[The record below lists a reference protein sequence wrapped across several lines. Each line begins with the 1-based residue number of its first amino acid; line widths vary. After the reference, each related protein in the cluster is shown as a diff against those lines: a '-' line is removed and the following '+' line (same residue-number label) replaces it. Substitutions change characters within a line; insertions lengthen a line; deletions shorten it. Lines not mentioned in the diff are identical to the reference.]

1 MMTDK
6 EKEIRKAVSKVAY
19 FQGTFDLR
27 LIDYL
32 EKELP
37 EKLRFDVRS
46 KIDSDLLQKLDELD
60 SFKYKEDV
68 TVEEVN
74 SHIMILLRDYKSKLH
89 ELQDR
94 LNELFDWT
102 DV

>member
-1 MMTDK
+1 MTDK
-6 EKEIRKAVSKVAY
+6 EKEIRKAVAKIAY

-37 EKLRFDVRS
+37 EKFRFDVRS
-46 KIDSDLLQKLDELD
+46 EIDSGLLQMLDEFDQL
-60 SFKYKEDV
+60 KYKEDV
-68 TVEEVN
+68 TVEEVDT
-74 SHIMILLRDYKSKLH
+74 HIMILLRDYNSKLH
-89 ELQDR
+89 ELQNR

-102 DV
+102 DE